1 VGLPIER
8 AEFRE
13 DEYVGFAER
22 LRQDLRAFEQ
32 LLARD
37 RFGRGAPSLGAELEM
52 SMVSPELRPLP
63 INQKVLA
70 DTADPRFTVELN
82 RYNLECNTLP
92 TPLAGAP
99 FSSLGKQLD
108 ECLTRLRAIARRHD
122 ARIALTGILPTLTQ
136 ADLESS
142 AMTNLPRF
150 RALSNGIRRLRQK
163 PFHVRIGGEDPLDIH
178 VDDVTYEGA
187 NTSLQIHLRVEP
199 DDFARVYNAVQLATA
214 PALAVAVNS
223 PTFLGHRLWDETR
236 IALFQQSVDDRPDAR
251 PTSGVPRVCFG
262 LGWIERGALELFEQS
277 VLLHEPLLPV
287 LSDEDPLAVVKAGG
301 VPTLGELRLHHGTVW
316 RWNRAV
322 YDPAE
327 GGHLRIEMRALPA
340 GPTVVDMMA
349 NAAFL
354 VGLAL
359 QLASDMAA
367 SATTAAGNAVP
378 GFPFGA
384 AQANFFRAAQR
395 GVDAELLWPGAGA
408 GAEVTTVRAGEL
420 VQRLVPLA
428 ARGLAGAGV
437 ERGEAERLLE
447 IVQRR
452 AASGVTGAR
461 WQRERLGLYRGRG
474 TLSASEAVGRMFG
487 DYLELSERGAPVGG
501 WEVP

>member
-1 VGLPIER
+1 MGLPIER

-13 DEYVGFAER
+13 EEYARFAER
-22 LRQDLRAFEQ
+22 LRENLAALKE
-32 LLARD
+32 LLTRE
-37 RFGRGAPSLGAELEM
+37 RFGDGSPSLGAELEM
-52 SMVSPELRPLP
+52 SMVSPELGPLP

-92 TPLAGAP
+92 TALEGAP

-108 ECLTRLRAIARRHD
+108 ECLTRLRAIARRHGG
-122 ARIALTGILPTLTQ
+122 RIALTGILPTLTQ

-150 RALSNGIRRLRQK
+150 RALSNGIRRLRKK

-187 NTSLQIHLRVEP
+187 NTSLQIHLRVRP
-199 DDFARVYNAVQLATA
+199 GDFSAVYNAIQLATA

-236 IALFQQSVDDRPDAR
+236 IALFQQSVDDRPNTH

-262 LGWIERGALELFEQS
+262 LGWLEHGALELFEQS
-277 VLLHEPLLPV
+277 VLLHEPILPV
-287 LSDEDPLAVVKAGG
+287 LGDEDPLQITRAGG
-301 VPTLGELRLHHGTVW
+301 VPRLGELRLHHGTVW

-340 GPTVVDMMA
+340 GPTLADMMA

-359 QLASDMAA
+359 ELAEGLRRDGE
-367 SATTAAGNAVP
+367 TVP
-378 GFPFGA
+378 RLPFGA
-384 AQANFFRAAQR
+384 AQANFFRAAQC
-395 GVDAELLWPGAGA
+395 GVDAELLWPTGRGDRDVAS
-408 GAEVTTVRAGEL
+408 VRAGEL

-428 ARGLAGAGV
+428 ARGLERGGV
-437 ERGEAERLLE
+437 ERAEAERLLE
-447 IVQRR
+447 IVERR

-461 WQRERLGLYRGRG
+461 WQRERLGLYRG
-474 TLSASEAVGRMFG
+474 TLPAAEAVVRMFA

-501 WEVP
+501 WDVP